1 MIVQRSPRRGE
12 VLAPDGAITLT
23 FDKPMDQQA
32 VSKALRVERAGS
44 LDTIEGT
51 LSWTDARRVQFVP
64 DAPLSRDATYDVI
77 LTQDAAATTGE
88 ALQEPF
94 TFRFMTEVIFR

>member
-1 MIVQRSPRRGE
+1 MGKCSP
-12 VLAPDGAITLT
+12 DSAITLT

-44 LDTIEGT
+44 LDTIEHYRGQMH
-51 LSWTDARRVQFVP
+51 AACGFVP

-77 LTQDAAATTGE
+77 LTQDAAATTRGNPSG
-88 ALQEPF
+88 A
-94 TFRFMTEVIFR
+94 FRFPLHGQRVIFR